1 MSIQIICKAL
11 FESFLLFLYL
21 DQTWSLTNPSKTKS
35 LLSCERVVKRQ
46 RLKMIAHCQINPN
59 IKIRLLIHVNVVDSI
74 KQHAIIYSLC
84 GSVCNKMFPIFSPWI
99 LGQIGLPMEVLE
111 SAHREDSKTPPTCL
125 IWSFGW
131 DIQGRR
137 QGSISKQKVVK
148 EQSFFEMLSIV
159 FSLK

>member
-35 LLSCERVVKRQ
+35 LVSRERVVKRQ

-99 LGQIGLPMEVLE
+99 LHPL
-111 SAHREDSKTPPTCL
+111 ACL
-125 IWSFGW
+125 IWWSF
-131 DIQGRR
+131 IRLKTIN
-137 QGSISKQKVVK
+137 SISKNDFA
-148 EQSFFEMLSIV
+148 STT
-159 FSLK
+159 FSLTSPKVGYRCGSEKFSQFM